1 MIEDREI
8 KGAERRDENGERA
21 DLYCQ
26 DYSGMFAVA
35 AGAMFF
41 IADRRDHFGGTA
53 G

>member
-1 MIEDREI
+1 MGGGNQRDGNREC
-8 KGAERRDENGERA
+8 A

-35 AGAMFF
+35 AGAKIF
-41 IADRRDHFGGTA
+41 IADRREHFSNAA

>member
-8 KGAERRDENGERA
+8 KGRKRRDENRECA

-26 DYSGMFAVA
+26 DYSGMFAVT

-53 G
+53 R